1 MPSDRQVI
9 AAWNASSSP
18 GEAARSLDVP
28 RLYLLERALVLR
40 IEGHDLKPMDILEPH
55 QRAALKLAW
64 REPMTAPS
72 LKRARVRMP
81 VRGQDRN
88 TRHRRR

>member
-1 MPSDRQVI
+1 VPSDRQIVE
-9 AAWNASSSP
+9 AWNASSSP
-18 GEAARSLDVP
+18 GEAARSLDVG
-28 RLYLLERALVLR
+28 RLYYLERALCLR
-40 IEGHDLKPMDILEPH
+40 IEGHYLKPLDIVEPEA
-55 QRAALKLAW
+55 RARLALAW